1 MLRLIDTCYA
11 SSMPVNPRSLVNLV
25 NLPRL
30 ESGVTSEV
38 HRVRA
43 AAEVQAWF
51 KAMTAEQ
58 RGELLASVM
67 VLNVPARTS
76 AGEKPQQS
84 AQVPSRGSDSLGG
97 IRVLTV
103 AAVTL
108 PSRLKNSLRWS
119 PQRYT
124 DLEAV
129 LRSTKT
135 VCLDKSNGKLVW
147 RVDNGDPMRKD
158 TVLRLFDAGVLLG
171 K

>member
-1 MLRLIDTCYA
+1 MPISPNSLR
-11 SSMPVNPRSLVNLV
+11 NLV
-25 NLPRL
+25 TVSL

-51 KAMTAEQ
+51 RAMTAEQ

-67 VLNVPARTS
+67 AGNAPALAGAGKKFRRS
-76 AGEKPQQS
+76 AEGS
-84 AQVPSRGSDSLGG
+84 SRGSRSLDG
-97 IRVLTV
+97 IKVLTV

-129 LRSTKT
+129 LRSTKN
-135 VCLDKSNGKLVW
+135 VRLDKSNSKLVW

-158 TVLRLFDAGVLLG
+158 TVLRLFDAGLLVN